1 MNEKY
6 LLRFITFAPIVF
18 IPSIVFAI
26 FFINISHTQYIFN
39 NSSKNLQEEL
49 MLKEKN
55 ITASKVKMAIS
66 LINYEH
72 STIEERLH
80 IKVKDR
86 VEKAFAIGSNIYKQ
100 NREKKSDTEIKKMIL
115 DALRPLLWNDGES
128 FIFILDKEG
137 NFVLSPEYLRH
148 MEGKNIINFKDATG
162 KSVIQEEIRIVNEEG
177 EGFLW
182 DTFTRAKKDINTQY
196 KQLAFVKDFEH
207 FNWYMGSAEYLDT
220 TTLEIEKST
229 LTILRNINKNS
240 QDYFF
245 IYDMDGNIILHSYN
259 PELEGKNFFTSSDKV
274 HHSVVEQFI
283 KNAKEGSSNFVSYS
297 WENPKNGKFE
307 TKLSYVEKIPDTNWV
322 VGSGFYTKEI
332 EKIAESQIAELQKIN
347 EAKLITIKFYS
358 IIFTIIS
365 IVVSI
370 FISRKLKENFDWFKK
385 NLELKSNQL
394 QELNSELE
402 EKIEQ
407 RTHELKEAYERMHL
421 IANTDSLTQIHNR
434 YSFLNAF
441 NNELEKYK
449 ISKIEFS
456 LIMLDIDYFKNI
468 NDTFG
473 HDIGDYAIVEMTKI
487 VKECLRSSDIF
498 GRVGGE
504 EFMILLPYTS
514 LESAKD
520 IAQRIR
526 KEIDEHR
533 FKSINNMSVSL
544 GVVGYKEGESGNT
557 MLKRVDIALYEAKTQ
572 GRNMVF
578 VLES

>member
-1 MNEKY
+1 
-6 LLRFITFAPIVF
+6 
-18 IPSIVFAI
+18 
-26 FFINISHTQYIFN
+26 
-39 NSSKNLQEEL
+39 
-49 MLKEKN
+49 
-55 ITASKVKMAIS
+55 
-66 LINYEH
+66 
-72 STIEERLH
+72 
-80 IKVKDR
+80 
-86 VEKAFAIGSNIYKQ
+86 
-100 NREKKSDTEIKKMIL
+100 
-115 DALRPLLWNDGES
+115 
-128 FIFILDKEG
+128 
-137 NFVLSPEYLRH
+137 
-148 MEGKNIINFKDATG
+148 
-162 KSVIQEEIRIVNEEG
+162 
-177 EGFLW
+177 
-182 DTFTRAKKDINTQY
+182 
-196 KQLAFVKDFEH
+196 
-207 FNWYMGSAEYLDT
+207 
-220 TTLEIEKST
+220 
-229 LTILRNINKNS
+229 
-240 QDYFF
+240 
-245 IYDMDGNIILHSYN
+245 
-259 PELEGKNFFTSSDKV
+259 
-274 HHSVVEQFI
+274 
-283 KNAKEGSSNFVSYS
+283 
-297 WENPKNGKFE
+297 
-307 TKLSYVEKIPDTNWV
+307 
-322 VGSGFYTKEI
+322 
-332 EKIAESQIAELQKIN
+332 
-347 EAKLITIKFYS
+347 
-358 IIFTIIS
+358 
-365 IVVSI
+365 
-370 FISRKLKENFDWFKK
+370 
-385 NLELKSNQL
+385 
-394 QELNSELE
+394 
-402 EKIEQ
+402 
-407 RTHELKEAYERMHL
+407 MHL